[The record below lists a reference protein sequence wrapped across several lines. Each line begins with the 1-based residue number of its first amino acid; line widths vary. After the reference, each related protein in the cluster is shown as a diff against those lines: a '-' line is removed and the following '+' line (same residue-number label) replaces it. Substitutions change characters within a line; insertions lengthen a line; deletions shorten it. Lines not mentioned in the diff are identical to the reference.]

1 VLAATVVALI
11 ALRPDW
17 RPDVLDDVLS
27 KDPRPWRTVIAA
39 ALTCALDG
47 QAHPGLIA
55 STGPRWFTGEY
66 APTPTPPAIADYR
79 RAARC
84 AHGEIEGQCALCRRR
99 IPAEESA

>member
-1 VLAATVVALI
+1 VLAATVVTLV

-17 RPDVLDDVLS
+17 RADVLDDVLG

-55 STGPRWFTGEY
+55 TTGPRWFTGEH
-66 APTPTPPAIADYR
+66 APTPTPPTIAEWR
-79 RAARC
+79 NAPRC
-84 AHGEIEGQCALCRRR
+84 GHGEIAGHCALCRRH
-99 IPAEESA
+99 IPAEETP